1 SAAAPTRGRP
11 LARSLLGPRDREVE
25 RRGHRDRHLRL
36 EPDRPIADAAAQH
49 QDDLHL
55 ERQPVELPRG
65 LRAVPAVLPDAG
77 ERIEVLELEARR
89 VLREDVHDAAV
100 LRIEVDLALL
110 AAHEIL
116 LAVPVRI
123 AREEE

>member
-1 SAAAPTRGRP
+1 MLS
-11 LARSLLGPRDREVE
+11 PRDREVE
-25 RRGHRDRHLRL
+25 RRRHRDRHLRL
-36 EPDRPIADAAAQH
+36 EPDRLVADAAAQRE
-49 QDDLHL
+49 DDLHL
-55 ERQPVELPRG
+55 ERQAIELPGR
-65 LRAVPAVLPDAG
+65 LRAVPGVLPDAR

-100 LRIEVDLALL
+100 LRIDVDLALL
-110 AAHEIL
+110 AAHEVL